1 MDEVV
6 SCSLSL
12 LSVSSRVLR
21 DVDFQSVKQTDRSS
35 DKEGHGRPE
44 HPDAGADGRSDR
56 TLGGRS
62 GKIHV
67 VRTLLF
73 VVSQQRFNDLL
84 LVCQMFVNFRENGLV
99 TCSADH
105 LLILWKN
112 GERQSHLRSLA
123 LFEKL
128 EESGGL

>member
-35 DKEGHGRPE
+35 DKEGHG
-44 HPDAGADGRSDR
+44 HPKHPNAGADGRSDR

-73 VVSQQRFNDLL
+73 VAAFLRSSARVSD
-84 LVCQMFVNFRENGLV
+84 VRELR
-99 TCSADH
+99 
-105 LLILWKN
+105 
-112 GERQSHLRSLA
+112 GERFGHVFGGSPA
-123 LFEKL
+123 DPV
-128 EESGGL
+128 EERRAAVSPAQPGAF

>member
-62 GKIHV
+62 GKIQV
-67 VRTLLF
+67 VRTLLLRGVKAAF
-73 VVSQQRFNDLL
+73 LRSSARVSD
-84 LVCQMFVNFRENGLV
+84 VRELR
-99 TCSADH
+99 
-105 LLILWKN
+105 
-112 GERQSHLRSLA
+112 GERFGHVFGGSPA
-123 LFEKL
+123 DPV
-128 EESGGL
+128 EERRAAVSPAQPGAF